1 MQYYNTT
8 PQFLSKGVVLC
19 QPGLFCKEETY
30 DPMWKTLRNL
40 EDVTTI
46 SVCVEIKQ
54 MLSKIP
60 ENITDFLDVAQ
71 IRVFGSYHYGTEN
84 YYSDIDFLIITDSK
98 TSDNNLSRD
107 LISKSFTDVFG
118 NDIDIVAIDVNSDID
133 EFERAILIESTVIK
147 KYRDIL

>member
-1 MQYYNTT
+1 MLLDIGIERKIY
-8 PQFLSKGVVLC
+8 
-19 QPGLFCKEETY
+19 
-30 DPMWKTLRNL
+30 TL
-40 EDVTTI
+40 D
-46 SVCVEIKQ
+46 EIKQ

-133 EFERAILIESTVIK
+133 EFEKAILIESTVIK
-147 KYRDIL
+147 KYRDILWKKM